1 MCVRACAH
9 IVSNSKPEYF
19 PLRSCRFIS
28 FAGRRGGGD
37 RANTVAASRGGGGR
51 GDEDVE
57 SWGRGG
63 AQEVFAEW
71 VGVEYTVAGLTHRR
85 TIFADHT

>member
-1 MCVRACAH
+1 MKMW
-9 IVSNSKPEYF
+9 IW
-19 PLRSCRFIS
+19 
-28 FAGRRGGGD
+28 
-37 RANTVAASRGGGGR
+37 
-51 GDEDVE
+51 VE

-71 VGVEYTVAGLTHRR
+71 VGVEYTVAGHTHRR